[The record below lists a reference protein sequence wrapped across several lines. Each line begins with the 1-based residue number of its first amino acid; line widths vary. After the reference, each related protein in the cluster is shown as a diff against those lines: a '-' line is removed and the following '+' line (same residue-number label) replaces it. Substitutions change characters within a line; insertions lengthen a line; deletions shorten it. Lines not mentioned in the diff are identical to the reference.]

1 MIIIE
6 LTRKDSIMNI
16 FKNSIKVAGI
26 AILVAVLGGIIQALA
41 NFHSNSMIAN
51 FFMSVFGATIIGGL
65 NAFMHQI
72 QGTTVV
78 TKTSI
83 NGGSNGNSA

>member
-1 MIIIE
+1 MG
-6 LTRKDSIMNI
+6 I

-26 AILVAVLGGIIQALA
+26 AILVAVLGGVIQALA
-41 NFHSNSMIAN
+41 NFHSNSALAN

-72 QGTTVV
+72 QGTTIVNKSTMEV
-78 TKTSI
+78 SK
-83 NGGSNGNSA
+83 